1 MLAGKP
7 GEQRRR
13 TRDPRR
19 PAARRLSGG
28 RCAGGGVT
36 EPARSGGVVHPRLA
50 RGALV
55 PTPAPTTPGAR
66 VTTDPTL
73 DGLTLEQKATLLSGQ
88 DFWSTPPVEEA
99 GLPSVVLTDGPH
111 GVRRQEG
118 DFGGL
123 GITRNVPATCFPPAV
138 AVGNSWDPTVAE
150 RIGAAIGRE
159 AHALGVH
166 VVLGPGVNIKRSPLG
181 GRNFEYYSEDPLLSG
196 VLGAAHV
203 RGQQAQG
210 AGASVKHFAA
220 NNQETERMR
229 VSAEV
234 DERTL
239 REVYLPAFERV
250 VTEAAPATVMCAYNK
265 VNGVYASQNRWLL
278 TEVLREQWGFEGVVV
293 SDWGAVDDRVAALAA
308 GLDLQMPGDS
318 GAGNRRVVQAVRAG
332 ELDEAF
338 VDASAAR
345 VAALARYA
353 GEPADGFDAAG
364 HHALARELAAECA
377 VLLRNERGT
386 LPLAPGTR
394 VAVVGE
400 FARTPRF
407 QGGGSSNV
415 HATRV
420 EAALDAVRALAD
432 GDVPFAAGSTLDG
445 SGDAAALRAE
455 AVALARDAEV
465 AVVFVGLG
473 DAEESEGFDRTTID
487 LPAAQVDLVRA
498 VAAAAPRTVV
508 VLSHGGV
515 VSLEGW
521 HDDVDA
527 VLDGALLGQA
537 GGGALADLLYGLA
550 NPSGRLAETVPL
562 RLEDSP
568 SSLSFPGEQGR
579 VVYGE
584 GVLVGYRG
592 LVTQRRPVRYPF
604 GHGLSYTSFA
614 TSDLRVEVTGRDTA
628 TVSVTVANTGDRAGR
643 HVVQVYVSTT
653 AGPVRRPLR
662 ELRAFTKVALGPR
675 ESRQVTLEL
684 DRRAFAY
691 WDVVESGWVVAPG
704 DYAVQVCADAGTVLV
719 EQRVPLAGDD
729 LVRVLTLDSSVAEW
743 FAHPAAGPA
752 LVEALTAALPAD
764 AASPGDQEVMLRMI
778 GSMPMRRFAAD
789 FGSALPADLLERLVA
804 ETAAARAG

>member
-1 MLAGKP
+1 MTDHPDLQGLPLERK
-7 GEQRRR
+7 
-13 TRDPRR
+13 
-19 PAARRLSGG
+19 AA
-28 RCAGGGVT
+28 
-36 EPARSGGVVHPRLA
+36 
-50 RGALV
+50 
-55 PTPAPTTPGAR
+55 
-66 VTTDPTL
+66 
-73 DGLTLEQKATLLSGQ
+73 LLSGQ
-88 DFWSTPPVEEA
+88 DFWSTPPVEEV

-118 DFGGL
+118 DLGTL
-123 GITRNVPATCFPPAV
+123 GITRNLPATCFPPAV
-138 AVGNSWDPTVAE
+138 AVGNSWDPSVAE
-150 RIGAAIGRE
+150 RTGAAIGRE
-159 AHALGVH
+159 ARALGVH

-229 VSAEV
+229 ISAEV

-239 REVYLPAFERV
+239 REIYLPAFERV

-278 TEVLREQWGFEGVVV
+278 TEVLREQWGFAGVVV
-293 SDWGAVDDRVAALAA
+293 SDWGAVDDRAAALAA

-318 GAGNRRVVQAVRAG
+318 GAGNRRVVEAVRAG
-332 ELDEAF
+332 ELDPAL
-338 VDASAAR
+338 VDTSAAR

-353 GEPADGFDAAG
+353 GEPADGFDADA
-364 HHALARELAAECA
+364 HHALARELAAQCA

-415 HATRV
+415 NATRV
-420 EAALDAVRALAD
+420 EAALDAVRALAG
-432 GDVPFAAGSTLDG
+432 GDVPFAAGFPVDG
-445 SGDAAALRAE
+445 PGPEDRDAAALRDE
-455 AVALARDAEV
+455 AVALARAAEV

-487 LPAAQVDLVRA
+487 LPAPQVEVVRA

-537 GGGALADLLYGLA
+537 GGGALADLLYGVA
-550 NPSGRLAETVPL
+550 NPSGRLAETVPV
-562 RLEDSP
+562 RPADSP

-592 LVTQRRPVRYPF
+592 LLTQGRPARYPF
-604 GHGLSYTSFA
+604 GHGLSYTTFA
-614 TSDLRVEVTGRDTA
+614 TSDLRVEVTGDDTA
-628 TVSVTVANTGDRAGR
+628 SVSVTVANTGDRAGA
-643 HVVQVYVSTT
+643 HVVQVYVSTA

-662 ELRAFTKVALGPR
+662 ELRAFTKVALGPG
-675 ESRQVTLEL
+675 ESRQVTLDL
-684 DRRAFAY
+684 GRRAFAY

-704 DYAVQVCADAGTVLV
+704 EYAVQVCADAETVLL
-719 EQRVPLAGDD
+719 EQTVALAGDD
-729 LVRVLTLDSSVAEW
+729 LVPVLTMDSSVAEW
-743 FAHPAAGPA
+743 FTHPAAGPA
-752 LVEALTAALPAD
+752 LAEALTASLPAD
-764 AASPGDQEVMLRMI
+764 AASPGDQAMVLQMI
-778 GSMPMRRFAAD
+778 GSMPMRRFATD
-789 FGSALPADLLERLVA
+789 FGAALPADLLDRLVA
-804 ETAAARAG
+804 ETAAARTAH

>member
-1 MLAGKP
+1 M
-7 GEQRRR
+7 
-13 TRDPRR
+13 
-19 PAARRLSGG
+19 
-28 RCAGGGVT
+28 
-36 EPARSGGVVHPRLA
+36 
-50 RGALV
+50 
-55 PTPAPTTPGAR
+55 
-66 VTTDPTL
+66 TDL
-73 DGLTLEQKATLLSGQ
+73 DGLPLERRATLLSGQ

-99 GLPSVVLTDGPH
+99 GLPSLVLTDGPH

-118 DFGGL
+118 DFGGP
-123 GITRNVPATCFPPAV
+123 GITRNLPATCFPPAV
-138 AVGNSWDPTVAE
+138 AVGNSWDPAVAE

-159 AHALGVH
+159 ARALGVH

-203 RGQQAQG
+203 RGQQAAG

-229 VSAEV
+229 ISAEV

-239 REVYLPAFERV
+239 REIYLPAFERV

-278 TEVLREQWGFEGVVV
+278 TEVLREQWGFDGVVV
-293 SDWGAVDDRVAALAA
+293 SDWGAVDDRAAALAA
-308 GLDLQMPGDS
+308 GLDLQMPGDR
-318 GAGNRRVVQAVRAG
+318 GAGNRRVVEAVRAG
-332 ELDEAF
+332 ELDEAH

-353 GEPADGFDAAG
+353 GGPAGEVDVEA
-364 HHALARELAAECA
+364 HCALARELAAECA
-377 VLLRNERGT
+377 VLLRNEDGT

-400 FARTPRF
+400 LARTPRF

-415 HATRV
+415 TATRV
-420 EAALDAVRALAD
+420 ESALDAMRALA
-432 GDVPFAAGSTLDG
+432 GRELPFAPGFGPGD
-445 SGDAAALRAE
+445 DAAALREE

-465 AVVFVGLG
+465 AVVFLGLA
-473 DAEESEGFDRTTID
+473 DADESEGFDRTTID
-487 LPAAQVDLVRA
+487 LPAEQVELVRA

-537 GGGALADLLYGLA
+537 GGGALADLLYGVA

-592 LVTQRRPVRYPF
+592 LVTQGRAVRYPF

-614 TSDLRVEVTGRDTA
+614 TSDLRVEVTGADTA
-628 TVSVTVANTGDRAGR
+628 TAAVTVTDTGDRAGK

-662 ELRAFTKVALGPR
+662 ELRTFTKVALEPG
-675 ESRQVTLEL
+675 ESREVTLEL
-684 DRRAFAY
+684 GRRAFAY

-704 DYAVQVCADAGTVLV
+704 EYAVQVCADAETVLAAETV
-719 EQRVPLAGDD
+719 TLAGDD
-729 LVRVLTLDSSVAEW
+729 LVRVLTMESSVGEW
-743 FAHPAAGPA
+743 FTHPAAGPA
-752 LVEALTAALPAD
+752 LVEALTATMPAD
-764 AASPGDQEVMLRMI
+764 AASPAEQAVVLQMI
-778 GSMPMRRFAAD
+778 GSMPMRRFATD
-789 FGSALPADLLERLVA
+789 FGAALPQDLLDRLMA
-804 ETAAARAG
+804 ETAAARANR

>member
-1 MLAGKP
+1 MTDSPDLA
-7 GEQRRR
+7 
-13 TRDPRR
+13 
-19 PAARRLSGG
+19 ALS
-28 RCAGGGVT
+28 
-36 EPARSGGVVHPRLA
+36 
-50 RGALV
+50 
-55 PTPAPTTPGAR
+55 
-66 VTTDPTL
+66 
-73 DGLTLEQKATLLSGQ
+73 LEEKATLLSGQ
-88 DFWSTPPVEEA
+88 DFWSTPAVEAA

-118 DFGGL
+118 DFTGP

-138 AVGNSWDPTVAE
+138 AVGNSWDPSVAE
-150 RIGAAIGRE
+150 RIGAAVGRE
-159 AHALGVH
+159 ARALGVH
-166 VVLGPGVNIKRSPLG
+166 VVLGPGVNVKRSPLG

-203 RGQQAQG
+203 RGQQSQG
-210 AGASVKHFAA
+210 VGASVKHFAA
-220 NNQETERMR
+220 NDQETERMR
-229 VSAEV
+229 ISVEV

-239 REVYLPAFERV
+239 REIHLPAFERV

-265 VNGVYASQNRWLL
+265 VNGVYASQHRWLL
-278 TEVLREQWGFEGVVV
+278 TEVLREQWGFDGVVV
-293 SDWGAVDDRVAALAA
+293 SDWGAVDDRAAALAA
-308 GLDLQMPGDS
+308 GLDLQMPGDC
-318 GAGNRRVVQAVRAG
+318 GAGNRRVVDAVRAG
-332 ELDEAF
+332 ELEEAS

-345 VAALARYA
+345 VAALARYVT
-353 GEPADGFDAAG
+353 GPADGVDAEA

-377 VLLRNERGT
+377 VLLRNERGA

-394 VAVVGE
+394 LAVVGE
-400 FARTPRF
+400 LARTPRC

-415 HATRV
+415 NATRV
-420 EAALDAVRALAD
+420 DSALDALRELAA
-432 GDVPFAAGSTLDG
+432 GEVPFAPGVDLDG

-473 DAEESEGFDRTTID
+473 EAEESEGFDRTTID
-487 LPAAQVDLVRA
+487 LPAAQVELVRA

-537 GGGALADLLYGLA
+537 GGAALADLLMGVA

-568 SSLSFPGEQGR
+568 SFLSFPGEQGR

-584 GVLVGYRG
+584 GVMVGYRG
-592 LVTQRRPVRYPF
+592 LLTQRRPVRHPF
-604 GHGLSYTSFA
+604 GYGLSYTTFT
-614 TSDLRVEVTGRDTA
+614 TSELRVEVTGDDTA
-628 TVSVTVANTGDRAGR
+628 TAALTVTNTGDRAGK

-662 ELRAFTKVALGPR
+662 ELRAFTKVALGPG
-675 ESRQVTLEL
+675 ESREVVLEL
-684 DRRAFAY
+684 GRRAFAY

-704 DYAVQVCADAGTVLV
+704 EYVVQVCADAETVLL
-719 EQRVPLAGDD
+719 EQPVTLAGDD
-729 LVRVLTLDSSVAEW
+729 LVRVLTMDSSVAEW
-743 FAHPAAGPA
+743 FTHPAAGPA
-752 LVEALTAALPAD
+752 LVAALAATMPAD
-764 AASPGDQEVMLRMI
+764 AASPEEQAGMLQMI
-778 GSMPMRRFAAD
+778 GSMPMRRFAAH
-789 FGSALPADLLERLVA
+789 FGAALPRDLLDRLVA
-804 ETAAARAG
+804 ESAAAR